1 MAEEPDVIRQ
11 EIEQTR
17 SNLTEKLETLES
29 QVKET
34 VQNVTSKVEDT
45 VETVKSR
52 VEGTVDAVTS
62 TVESTVQSVKET
74 FNVERQVRR
83 HPYAMCGG
91 TMVVGMAAGYFLT
104 SLRRPALPRHWSAP
118 RPASRPAPAPAP
130 APQRLTSDGAPRVS
144 EPARSS
150 GPGLLGGLLEQFGPE
165 IDKLKATAI
174 GMVLGAARDLL
185 KEKLPPSLSGHVD
198 ELIDNVTRKA
208 GGEVI
213 RGPVLPESQE
223 SSSYAAGGAPTV

>member
-1 MAEEPDVIRQ
+1 MDQKPDVIRQ

-34 VQNVTSKVEDT
+34 VHNVTAKVEDT
-45 VETVKSR
+45 VETVKSK

-74 FNVERQVRR
+74 FNIERQVRQ
-83 HPYAMCGG
+83 HPYAMTGG
-91 TMVVGMAAGYFLT
+91 TMVLGMAAGYFLA
-104 SLRRPALPRHWSAP
+104 SLRRPARPPRHWSAP
-118 RPASRPAPAPAP
+118 RPAAAPAA
-130 APQRLTSDGAPRVS
+130 APQRLTSDGAPRAAG
-144 EPARSS
+144 PARSE

-165 IDKLKATAI
+165 VDKLKATAI
-174 GMVLGAARDLL
+174 GMVLGAARDFL
-185 KEKLPPSLSGHVD
+185 KEKLPPALSGHVD
-198 ELIDNVTRKA
+198 ELVDNVTRKA

-213 RGPVLPESQE
+213 RGSVLPESHE
-223 SSSYAAGGAPTV
+223 SHAYAAGGTPTV

>member
-1 MAEEPDVIRQ
+1 MDKKPDVIRQ

-34 VQNVTSKVEDT
+34 VQNVTAKVEDT
-45 VETVKSR
+45 VETVKSK

-74 FNVERQVRR
+74 FNLERQVRQ
-83 HPYAMCGG
+83 HPYAMTGG
-91 TMVVGMAAGYFLT
+91 TMVLGMAAGYFLA
-104 SLRRPALPRHWSAP
+104 SLRRPASPPRHWSAP
-118 RPASRPAPAPAP
+118 PRPASAPA
-130 APQRLTSDGAPRVS
+130 APQRLTSDGA
-144 EPARSS
+144 ARSS
-150 GPGLLGGLLEQFGPE
+150 ARSEGPGLLSGVLEQFGPE

-174 GMVLGAARDLL
+174 GMVLGAARDFL
-185 KEKLPPSLSGHVD
+185 KEKLPPALSNHVD
-198 ELIDNVTRKA
+198 ELVDNVTRKA

-213 RGPVLPESQE
+213 RGPVLPEPHE
-223 SSSYAAGGAPTV
+223 SHAYAAGGTPTV